1 MAPVTKATKTPE
13 WLSAVPSAPG
23 RNSAK
28 KPGKLP
34 AKREGQ
40 AGGTPDRTTA
50 DARPGAAGLG
60 ERVKARPNKKSPK
73 AQDVPPGSGVKV
85 KVKAQE
91 QNRGGAEGAEPQR
104 GRAPPVEHPHVRGAT
119 LAPSELAGKRP
130 GPVTTAAGG
139 PGSYAETPKAPLPA
153 PSKAATPG
161 RESSPA
167 KPPIKPKAPESQG
180 SRGSAQ
186 FPASPGGGATA
197 QSSSRDPFVARIQVA
212 EGALRRPPRAR
223 TRFWEDVPSA
233 DQLTLRT
240 GSSSGRGWTK
250 TSVWEHI
257 KEGFSCRSPAPA
269 PKTPAPSHTPIHTTP
284 GAPGPSH
291 TSSHTSPAPAL
302 GASAPAPS
310 HTPTLASAQDREIAR
325 LPTLASAQDR
335 ETARLPTL
343 TATQERETARL
354 PALTAT
360 QERETA
366 RLPALTATQERETA
380 RLPTLTATQERET
393 ARLPT
398 LTATQ
403 ERETARLPTLTAT
416 QERETARLPMLTAT
430 QDRGTA
436 RLGVGGGSLAGS
448 HAPLRGVERGAG
460 RGIRCPLGLEGT
472 PELAAAYEGIGLSML
487 PVRSLAHTE
496 HVQQKA
502 LPTQLPALGSQGSL
516 TDRVLME
523 VRLAELP
530 AWFTSRSLLTPR
542 EAVAAVHRGWRRY
555 YGKYIDVRRGGVGG
569 VAMLLAGYCV
579 LSYLWSY
586 PHLKRDRWRKYH

>member
-1 MAPVTKATKTPE
+1 MSPDERSEKGPTETCPFCGRSFKRLKSHITHCKMAPVTKATKTPE

-23 RNSAK
+23 QNSAK

-40 AGGTPDRTTA
+40 AGGTPDRTAA

-85 KVKAQE
+85 KVKGQE
-91 QNRGGAEGAEPQR
+91 QNRRGAEGAEPQR

-119 LAPSELAGKRP
+119 FAPSELAGKRP
-130 GPVTTAAGG
+130 GPITTAAGG

-186 FPASPGGGATA
+186 FPALPGGGATA

-335 ETARLPTL
+335 EIARLPTL
-343 TATQERETARL
+343 TPTQERG
-354 PALTAT
+354 
-360 QERETA
+360 TA

-380 RLPTLTATQERET
+380 RLPTLTATQ
-393 ARLPT
+393 
-398 LTATQ
+398 
-403 ERETARLPTLTAT
+403 
-416 QERETARLPMLTAT
+416 
-430 QDRGTA
+430 DRGTA

-448 HAPLRGVERGAG
+448 HAPPRGVERRAG